1 MNGAVEMK
9 VPDRYVVPPTVRA
22 RFGEKVDRL
31 GPRFFDG
38 DPLADRAVESLSSL
52 SHGARNA
59 LVEGVLKTGAE
70 RATDAPE
77 ALRAFVAACE
87 RVPFWVDFERAARGG
102 AAFLRSGL
110 LGGLVLGTYSL
121 TISYCSP
128 AGNKPLVLSGR
139 LEQDTPRRLAE
150 TSRYVQLVSQADS
163 MRPGRDGWSATVK
176 VRLMHAMV
184 RRMASASPRWNT
196 AAWGTPINQPDMAG
210 TGLLFS
216 WIVLD
221 GLDKLGFSIEGQERE
236 DLLHLWRYVS
246 WLQGVDEDL
255 LWSNEREARDFW
267 ELLGLTQGPPD
278 EDSRALVHALLA
290 SGRVAARSDEERRRA
305 ERMLPVSHALS
316 RYFLGDELADA
327 VQLPRTRFERA
338 LPALRPLRAAT
349 RMLARAVPSLP
360 VGTPEIGA
368 RYWQFVVEQ
377 GLRGTPADFAMPDRL
392 RDR

>member
-1 MNGAVEMK
+1 MNFPE
-9 VPDRYVVPPTVRA
+9 RFVVPAAVRA

-38 DPLADRAVESLSSL
+38 DPLADRAVEVLASL

-59 LVEGVLKTGAE
+59 LVDSVLKTGAD

-77 ALRAFVAACE
+77 ALRAFVSACE

-102 AAFLRSGL
+102 HAFLLSGP

-121 TISYCSP
+121 AISYCSP

-139 LEQDTPRRLAE
+139 LEQDTSRRLAE

-163 MRPGRDGWSATVK
+163 MRPGRSGWSATVK

-184 RRMASASPRWNT
+184 RRMASASPRWKT
-196 AAWGTPINQPDMAG
+196 AAWGVPINQPDMAG

-221 GLDKLGFSIEGQERE
+221 GLDKLGFSIEGRARE

-255 LWSNEREARDFW
+255 LWNDEREARDLW
-267 ELLGLTQGPPD
+267 DLISLTQGPPD
-278 EDSRALVHALLA
+278 DDSRALVHALLA
-290 SGRVAARSDEERRRA
+290 SGIQSARSDEERRRA
-305 ERMLPVSHALS
+305 ERMLPVGQAFV
-316 RYFLGDELADA
+316 RYFLGDTLADSLR
-327 VQLPRTRFERA
+327 LPKTWFDRM
-338 LPALRPLRAAT
+338 LPSLRMLRAVT
-349 RMLARAVPSLP
+349 TPLAR
-360 VGTPEIGA
+360 VGTSLSLLTPESGA
-368 RYWQFVVEQ
+368 RYWQRVVEQ
-377 GLRGTPADFAMPDRL
+377 GLRGTPADFAMPDQL
-392 RDR
+392 CNH